1 MLPCSLRPLA
11 ALITADILHPSQVDS
26 TNARCSKK
34 KINKK
39 DVGCFFCLWVR
50 VSCWDKSW
58 WLLFLWGIM
67 STLADNAGYRSLK
80 AFVQPYQ
87 TLGRCG
93 KTQQE
98 SAQWK
103 KAVMAV
109 QKPEAPGILD
119 SPNQFVCP
127 LDPTKQ
133 SHTSS
138 FLLEQ
143 AWWLLLTVCPAT
155 ILTGCNWSVAPGF
168 SLMRDW
174 IWHLGNKKG

>member
-1 MLPCSLRPLA
+1 
-11 ALITADILHPSQVDS
+11 
-26 TNARCSKK
+26 
-34 KINKK
+34 
-39 DVGCFFCLWVR
+39 
-50 VSCWDKSW
+50 
-58 WLLFLWGIM
+58 M
-67 STLADNAGYRSLK
+67 STLADNVGYRSLK

-109 QKPEAPGILD
+109 QKPETPGILD

-133 SHTSS
+133 SHTS

-143 AWWLLLTVCPAT
+143 A
-155 ILTGCNWSVAPGF
+155 
-168 SLMRDW
+168 
-174 IWHLGNKKG
+174 